1 MPKRDFSGKYIKD
14 KEEELKLV
22 FTLPSLSRIKF
33 WILLLIVLSPWI
45 MVFLRFQIWEQIMD
59 KFELLFAI
67 KEKEGETNKKNG
79 LFY

>member
-1 MPKRDFSGKYIKD
+1 MPKRDSSGKFIKD
-14 KEEELKLV
+14 KEEELKMV
-22 FTLPSLSRIKF
+22 FTLPSLSRIIF

-67 KEKEGETNKKNG
+67 KEKEGETTKKNG